1 MPSNDFIQRMKN
13 QLLEEK
19 EKLQDE
25 LNETSA
31 HTELGDDQDDGA
43 QEFEL
48 DEVNRDIIAQL
59 KDDLSKIDAALERIE
74 KGTYGVCT
82 VGGEEISESR
92 LEAIPWAETC
102 VDHESAK

>member
-1 MPSNDFIQRMKN
+1 MKN